1 MKKVKVL
8 FKTLIK
14 IGIVALLIECFMF
27 DNRLIFGLLL
37 SIFCAICISEV

>member
-14 IGIVALLIECFMF
+14 IGIVVLLIECFMF
-27 DNRLIFGLLL
+27 DKRLIFGVLL